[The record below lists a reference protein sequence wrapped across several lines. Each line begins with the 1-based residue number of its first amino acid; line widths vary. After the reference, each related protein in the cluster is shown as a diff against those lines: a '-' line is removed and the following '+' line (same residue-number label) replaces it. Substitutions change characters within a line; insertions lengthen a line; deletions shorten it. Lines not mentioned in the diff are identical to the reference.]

1 MKRVFAKRMINGR
14 VCWCHDGFQI
24 QPTVCHSVQSNDCT
38 RNEVLFIGCGV
49 PRKRRV
55 HFDPP
60 QLFQVLII
68 LPRNNNKSMATR
80 ARTRRMQ
87 TLITGFRNS
96 VMIQK
101 EQDNLTT
108 A

>member
-1 MKRVFAKRMINGR
+1 MAECVGAMTGFKSSPLSVTQCSQMI
-14 VCWCHDGFQI
+14 VL
-24 QPTVCHSVQSNDCT
+24 V

-49 PRKRRV
+49 PRK
-55 HFDPP
+55 
-60 QLFQVLII
+60 LFQVLII